1 MMEQSNIHIKVIKQ
15 PKEFENFM
23 KKTNQ
28 FHWSKSSYIAMHFK
42 NPIIGG
48 KGTGNVL
55 GVANGPWERQLKN
68 SNQILGR
75 TK

>member
-15 PKEFENFM
+15 PKESENFM
-23 KKTNQ
+23 KNTNQ
-28 FHWSKSSYIAMHFK
+28 FHWRKSSYITMHFK
-42 NPIIGG
+42 NLIIGG
-48 KGTGNVL
+48 KGAGNVL
-55 GVANGPWERQLKN
+55 GIATGPWERQLEN